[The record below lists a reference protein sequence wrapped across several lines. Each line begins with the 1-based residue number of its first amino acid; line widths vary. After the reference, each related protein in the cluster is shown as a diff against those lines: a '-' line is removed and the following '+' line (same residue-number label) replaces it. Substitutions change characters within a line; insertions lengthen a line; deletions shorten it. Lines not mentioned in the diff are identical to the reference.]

1 MGRLSK
7 LGSTCK
13 QKARTGTCLGI
24 LSALAPLLLA
34 LPRAIVAAPT
44 PPFLSTEASAPH
56 PLFPAEGLEPDSE
69 IRGLFSKGPEF
80 STDCGSGSEGHWGGG
95 RHNEPFL

>member
-1 MGRLSK
+1 M
-7 LGSTCK
+7 
-13 QKARTGTCLGI
+13 CLGI
-24 LSALAPLLLA
+24 PPFAPLLLV
-34 LPRAIVAAPT
+34 LLKAIAAAPS

-56 PLFPAEGLEPDSE
+56 PHFPAEGLEPDSE

-80 STDCGSGSEGHWGGG
+80 SADCGSGPEEHWGGE